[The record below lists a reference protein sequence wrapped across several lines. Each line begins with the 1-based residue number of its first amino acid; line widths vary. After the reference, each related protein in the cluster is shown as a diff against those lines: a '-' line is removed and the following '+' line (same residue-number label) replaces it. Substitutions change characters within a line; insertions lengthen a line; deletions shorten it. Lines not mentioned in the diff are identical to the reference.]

1 MLIEFDQNTVANMT
15 AALDY
20 VCKRIPADRD
30 SRETRKRVADAMIAC
45 AKAGSRDYS
54 DFQNVGFRTLEE
66 ITDPPRFNVFGLR
79 WLSSIA
85 KSWLR

>member
-54 DFQNVGFRTLEE
+54 DF
-66 ITDPPRFNVFGLR
+66 
-79 WLSSIA
+79 
-85 KSWLR
+85 